1 MSFGLYFEVCTKKIR
16 ISKKNRIY
24 GPIFGG
30 KWRKW
35 LFFGQNKWYFRKHK
49 LYFNSVALGW
59 KYYQNATLQ
68 PLNGLCSFNIK
79 RVIADRISRKTQF
92 FIKICL
98 FCWFFPNFSGTSGII
113 RKLLRLGD
121 RAMKTLRN
129 ELLYDTVGHTKN
141 FSIFSILEILNRSI
155 LIVESPFNCWRMRN
169 GHIMP
174 HGCKKKIDR
183 TTPWQFFE
191 KIGKKLLFERYF
203 CFFAYNFL
211 NEKSNLISHCVSVA

>member
-1 MSFGLYFEVCTKKIR
+1 MSFGLYFEVCTKKFR

-35 LFFGQNKWYFRKHK
+35 LFFGQNKWYFRKYK

-113 RKLLRLGD
+113 RKLLGLGD

-129 ELLYDTVGHTKN
+129 ELLYDTVGQGVSEMRIFKKCKFFN
-141 FSIFSILEILNRSI
+141 FFNFWNPKSVNFDRR
-155 LIVESPFNCWRMRN
+155 ESVQLLADAQWSYYAT
-169 GHIMP
+169 
-174 HGCKKKIDR
+174 R
-183 TTPWQFFE
+183 TQ
-191 KIGKKLLFERYF
+191 
-203 CFFAYNFL
+203 
-211 NEKSNLISHCVSVA
+211 

>member
-1 MSFGLYFEVCTKKIR
+1 MIFLVALTVDWIHFIKYKFLPSENGCKRKLKRPQQHGLTLPLEDCCTGSITQNHPWKTYVMSFGLYFEVCTKKFR

-35 LFFGQNKWYFRKHK
+35 LFFRQNKWYFRKYK

-113 RKLLRLGD
+113 RKLLELGD

-129 ELLYDTVGHTKN
+129 ELLYDTVGQGV
-141 FSIFSILEILNRSI
+141 SE
-155 LIVESPFNCWRMRN
+155 MR
-169 GHIMP
+169 I
-174 HGCKKKIDR
+174 
-183 TTPWQFFE
+183 
-191 KIGKKLLFERYF
+191 
-203 CFFAYNFL
+203 
-211 NEKSNLISHCVSVA
+211 